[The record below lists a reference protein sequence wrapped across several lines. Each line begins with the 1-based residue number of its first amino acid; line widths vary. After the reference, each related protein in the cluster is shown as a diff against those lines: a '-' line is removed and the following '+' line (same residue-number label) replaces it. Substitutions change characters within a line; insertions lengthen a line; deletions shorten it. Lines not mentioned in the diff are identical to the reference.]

1 MRPVGKSL
9 TAHQAAVAAKET
21 IIVTTL
27 RLWFSTIKTTLTN
40 LPALAVFALV
50 YALLVA
56 AFFKFIW
63 TREATVWQVFIT
75 YVLMVLIPAL
85 FFIFQATIID
95 RVRDQKFRWPA
106 ILIDAV
112 KFFVAS
118 IPMLLLAWLIAYLLN
133 KWQLRYPAPTL
144 PSLPIGSG
152 PPTPQP
158 AHWPSLIF
166 ATLRFVLLGVALPL
180 TTIHVWI
187 AIAGGEVRN
196 LFAGGAASFFKRL
209 SAAMTRAFASESVLI
224 YALGLL
230 LFFVIPYAVL
240 FIPFTPKGNKT
251 DFAFLILRLALTFV
265 FGLIGWVVT
274 ISALT
279 RNSRETSPDT
289 PPERSP
295 AVAVEAA
302 A

>member
-1 MRPVGKSL
+1 M
-9 TAHQAAVAAKET
+9 
-21 IIVTTL
+21 TTL
-27 RLWFSTIKTTLTN
+27 KLWFSTLKNTLTD

-95 RVRDQKFRWPA
+95 RVRDQKFRWGA

-112 KFFVAS
+112 KFFVAT
-118 IPMLLLAWLIAYLLN
+118 IPILLLAWLVSYLLN

-144 PSLPIGSG
+144 PSLPIAAG
-152 PPTPQP
+152 PPTAQP
-158 AHWPSLIF
+158 PHWPSLIF

-180 TTIHVWI
+180 ATIHVWI
-187 AIAGGEVRN
+187 AIAGGEVRA
-196 LFAGGAASFFKRL
+196 LFAGGATSFKRIGTAL
-209 SAAMTRAFASESVLI
+209 ARAFASESVLI
-224 YALGLL
+224 YALGLVI
-230 LFFVIPYAVL
+230 FFVIPYAIL
-240 FIPFTPKGNKT
+240 FVPFTPKGNKT
-251 DFAFLILRLALTFV
+251 DFALFVLRLLLSFI
-265 FGLIGWVVT
+265 FSFIGWVVT

-279 RNSRETSPDT
+279 RNSLETSPVV